1 MSDVLH
7 NVAAGMAT
15 LGRTSERFFLDF
27 GRAFGMLWTSN
38 PFLALA
44 LIVAGLLLMMI
55 AGTSFARR

>member
-1 MSDVLH
+1 MSNILES
-7 NVAAGMAT
+7 VATGVET
-15 LGRTSERFFLDF
+15 LGRTSEQFVFDF
-27 GRAFGMLWTSN
+27 GRAFSMLWTSN